1 MGQFFRQHS
10 QVLVMI
16 LLWAATTYF
25 ASPLLYL
32 VLPASVLLLRSRDLW
47 PDMLFG
53 FIIILVWSDMTP
65 DNFPFRVVKTAKFAY
80 IIVLALIFFM
90 ETARMQPLSSI
101 FKVFLPFF
109 VLSFIPIVASGEP
122 IISIQKTISYALLY
136 IVVPNYVLY
145 SFRRQGWVF
154 FRHLVIF
161 ILVLLLSQLAM
172 PYYTH
177 HVWVFVSGRIRGY
190 FGNPNGLAI
199 FCYLNLMLFTALI
212 KINKD
217 LFSFME
223 KVFAYSVLVY
233 FLISCGSRT
242 SLTASFMF
250 VLFYQFFS
258 ISPFIG
264 FILFLAF
271 GFGVELISANLAAV
285 LTSVGLKHYFRVETI
300 EAGSGRYFAWS
311 FAWQKINEG
320 GYFLL
325 GGGFGNDEYI
335 MRQNYPYLRSMGH
348 HGGVHNSYLT
358 MWFNTGIVGVLV
370 FFRSYF
376 LIFLKAN
383 KRAPFAFAIMF
394 SSMFSVMYESWLTG
408 SLNPFTIM
416 LLIIITVITEDEI
429 VLWRE
434 KEEERRLEM
443 EENGSGAGDEA
454 VEQVVPQ
461 LILPAR

>member
-1 MGQFFRQHS
+1 
-10 QVLVMI
+10 MI
-16 LLWAATTYF
+16 LIWAATTVL
-25 ASPLLYL
+25 AGPLLYL
-32 VLPASVLLLRSRDLW
+32 VMPASVLLLRSRDLW

-53 FIIILVWSDMTP
+53 FIITLVWSDMTP
-65 DNFPFRVVKTAKFAY
+65 DVFAFRVVKTAKFTY
-80 IIVLALIFFM
+80 IIALALIFFM
-90 ETARMQPLSSI
+90 ETARMQPLSSV

-109 VLSFIPIVASGEP
+109 LLSFLPIVASGEP

-136 IVVPNYVLY
+136 IIIPNYVLY

-154 FRHLVIF
+154 FRHLVMF

-172 PYYTH
+172 PYYTYH
-177 HVWVFVSGRIRGY
+177 AWVFVSGRIRGY

-199 FCYLNLMLFTALI
+199 FCYLNLMLFTTLFKI
-212 KINKD
+212 KKD
-217 LFSFME
+217 LFSFSE
-223 KVFAYSVLVY
+223 KAFAYAVLVY
-233 FLISCGSRT
+233 FLVSCGSRT

-250 VLFYQFFS
+250 ILFYQFFS

-271 GFGVELISANLAAV
+271 VFGVELISANLAAI

-300 EAGSGRYFAWS
+300 EAGSGRYFAWN

-320 GYFLL
+320 GYFLF

-358 MWFNTGIVGVLV
+358 MWFNTGIVGVLT

-408 SLNPFTIM
+408 SLNPFTII

-429 VLWRE
+429 VLWKE
-434 KEEERRLEM
+434 KEEERRLELT
-443 EENGSGAGDEA
+443 ESGSETGEGA
-454 VEQVVPQ
+454 VEPVARQ